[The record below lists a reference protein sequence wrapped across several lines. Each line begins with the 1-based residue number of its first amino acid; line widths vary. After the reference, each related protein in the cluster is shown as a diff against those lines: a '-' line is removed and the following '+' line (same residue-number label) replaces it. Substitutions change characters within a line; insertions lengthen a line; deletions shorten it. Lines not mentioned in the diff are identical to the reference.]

1 MGDGNDNG
9 PLPEEP
15 AGAAE
20 TNPAQGAKTAT
31 TTSAEGQS
39 LNRKRGEEPKKR
51 SDFAS
56 LLFGL
61 FFYLVIG
68 LIWIWNSPQT
78 QNFLLRNRLPLG
90 IIAALAFVAVGV
102 AWFRRDM
109 LEASAKRKIALI
121 IFVSIPILLALLG
134 AVLLLGATYQI
145 ALLRSVFLLIVCLLP
160 ATMYYLFIA
169 SRKSS
174 LLQEYFTNLARLGLF
189 DLQTVGGSGCKANF
203 ESELER
209 RVRVMSY
216 IQKFEAAYGQIP
228 VELAGD
234 ILEATTPDAIH
245 PKVPPFDKYAT
256 GGTLGAVFTP
266 ETAIPVVLTTL
277 LIGLGWL
284 LTLPPWGII
293 DFPQNA
299 SINLYLKYVLQ
310 PQETTVYFAFLGA
323 YFFSLQMLFRRFV
336 RKDLR
341 ANAYIAVSMRI
352 ILAVL
357 GTWTVLQAAAFLKIP
372 FQADGSE
379 HQALLIVGFVI
390 GAFPPVAWQVIQA
403 AFRTLTGAKYLVP
416 SLNSDMPVSDLDG
429 LTVWHEARL
438 EEEDIENIPNMAT
451 ADIVE
456 LMLNT
461 RIPPNRIVDWVDQAM
476 LYTHLG
482 PDKQLEKNGNAQGIA
497 KNCRQRLREHGI
509 RTASDLVAA
518 YEKSAQRQDIAL
530 FEELLPGQGRSRIRS
545 LVDTLSI
552 NPNLLI
558 VQRWQWQCG
567 QAPWQ
572 KTL

>member
-1 MGDGNDNG
+1 MGDEPDNLPISDKAATA
-9 PLPEEP
+9 PLAAPAEEMKAVPEP
-15 AGAAE
+15 SDDTGGGA
-20 TNPAQGAKTAT
+20 
-31 TTSAEGQS
+31 
-39 LNRKRGEEPKKR
+39 KKR

-56 LLFGL
+56 VVFGG

-68 LIWIWNSPQT
+68 LVWVWNSSQA
-78 QNFLLRNRLPLG
+78 QNFLLRNRWLLG
-90 IIAALAFVAVGV
+90 VITALALVAMGI
-102 AWFRRDM
+102 AWVRRDM
-109 LEASAKRKIALI
+109 IEATAKRKIALI
-121 IFVSIPILLALLG
+121 IFVTIPILLALLG
-134 AVLLLGATYQI
+134 AVMLLSATYQV

-189 DLQTVGGSGCKANF
+189 DPQKVAGIACTANY
-203 ESELER
+203 EDELKR

-216 IQKFEAAYGQIP
+216 IQKFNAAYGPIP
-228 VELAGD
+228 TELAHD
-234 ILEATTPDAIH
+234 ILEATSPDNSE
-245 PKVPPFDKYAT
+245 PKVPDFDKYAS
-256 GGTLGAVFTP
+256 GGALGAIFTP

-277 LIGLGWL
+277 LIGLGWI
-284 LTLPPWGII
+284 LTLPPWGIV
-293 DFPQNA
+293 DFPSDA
-299 SINLYLKYVLQ
+299 SITLYLKYVLQ

-323 YFFSLQMLFRRFV
+323 YFFSLQMLFRRYV

-357 GTWTVLQAAAFLKIP
+357 GTWAVIQAVELLQL
-372 FQADGSE
+372 QLSSDVSE
-379 HQALLIVGFVI
+379 HRALLVVGFVI

-416 SLNSDMPVSDLDG
+416 SLNSDMPVSGLDG

-461 RIPPNRIVDWVDQAM
+461 RIPPDRIVDWVDQAM
-476 LYTHLG
+476 LCTHLG
-482 PDKQLEKNGNAQGIA
+482 PGNHKQKNKTPNTGEMQDSTQ
-497 KNCRQRLREHGI
+497 KNCRELLREHGI
-509 RTASDLVAA
+509 RTASDLLTA
-518 YEKSAQRQDIAL
+518 YEKSKEHEDLAL
-530 FEELLPGQGRSRIRS
+530 FETLLPGQGRSKIRG
-545 LVDTLSI
+545 LVDTLSS
-552 NPNLLI
+552 NPNLAI
-558 VQRWQWQCG
+558 VQRWQWQCRKA
-567 QAPWQ
+567 QQSA
-572 KTL
+572 